1 MTGVK
6 MPTFR
11 VLGEKPMMYW
21 VEVQAK
27 DSYEAYDIADK
38 LTTDKWNLIEQDNV
52 IEPVDVYLDDEEEQ
66 LYIKEEEVFEFDPIN
81 VIGDTDEA

>member
-1 MTGVK
+1 MT
-6 MPTFR
+6 TFR

-21 VEVQAK
+21 TEVQAK

-52 IEPVDVYLDDEEEQ
+52 IEPVDVYEVEDE
-66 LYIKEEEVFEFDPIN
+66 LYMKEEEVFEFDPIN
-81 VIGDTDEA
+81 IVGDTDEA

>member
-1 MTGVK
+1 

-21 VEVQAK
+21 TEVQAK

-52 IEPVDVYLDDEEEQ
+52 IEPVDVYEVEDE

-81 VIGDTDEA
+81 IVGDTDET

>member
-1 MTGVK
+1 

-21 VEVQAK
+21 TEVQAK

-52 IEPVDVYLDDEEEQ
+52 IEPVDVYLNDEEEQ

-81 VIGDTDEA
+81 VIGDTNEA

>member
-1 MTGVK
+1 MT
-6 MPTFR
+6 TFR

-21 VEVQAK
+21 TEVQAK

-52 IEPVDVYLDDEEEQ
+52 IEPVDVYEVEDE

-81 VIGDTDEA
+81 IVGDTDEA

>member
-1 MTGVK
+1 

-21 VEVQAK
+21 TEVQAK

-81 VIGDTDEA
+81 IVGDTDEA

>member
-1 MTGVK
+1 MK
-6 MPTFR
+6 TFR

-21 VEVQAK
+21 TQVQAK

-38 LTTDKWNLIEQDNV
+38 LTTDKWNLLEQDNV
-52 IEPVDVYLDDEEEQ
+52 IEPVDVYEEEEI
-66 LYIKEEEVFEFDPIN
+66 LYMKEEEVFEFDPIN

>member
-1 MTGVK
+1 MA
-6 MPTFR
+6 TFR

-21 VEVQAK
+21 AEVQAK

-52 IEPVDVYLDDEEEQ
+52 IEPVDVYEVEEDIAP
-66 LYIKEEEVFEFDPIN
+66 LEEDVEFIFDPIN
-81 VIGDTDEA
+81 IVGDTDEA

>member
-1 MTGVK
+1 MK
-6 MPTFR
+6 TFR

-21 VEVQAK
+21 TQVQAK

-38 LTTDKWNLIEQDNV
+38 LTTDKWNLLEQDNV
-52 IEPVDVYLDDEEEQ
+52 IEPVDVYEEQ
-66 LYIKEEEVFEFDPIN
+66 DELYMKEEEVFEFDPIN

>member
-1 MTGVK
+1 MK
-6 MPTFR
+6 TFR

-21 VEVQAK
+21 TEVQAK

-52 IEPVDVYLDDEEEQ
+52 IEPVDVYEVEEDIAP
-66 LYIKEEEVFEFDPIN
+66 LEEDVEFIFDPIN
-81 VIGDTDEA
+81 IVGDTDEA

>member
-1 MTGVK
+1 

-21 VEVQAK
+21 TQVQAK

-38 LTTDKWNLIEQDNV
+38 LTTDKWNLLEQDNV
-52 IEPVDVYLDDEEEQ
+52 IEPVDVYQKEDE
-66 LYIKEEEVFEFDPIN
+66 LYMKEEEVFEFDPIN
-81 VIGDTDEA
+81 VIGDSDEA

>member
-1 MTGVK
+1 

-21 VEVQAK
+21 AELEAK
-27 DSYEAYDIADK
+27 DSYEAYDLADQL
-38 LTTDKWNLIEQDNV
+38 LTNEWNLIEQDNI
-52 IEPVDVYLDDEEEQ
+52 IEPVDVYEMEEDVPLVKDEVEFQ
-66 LYIKEEEVFEFDPIN
+66 FDPIN

>member
-1 MTGVK
+1 MA
-6 MPTFR
+6 TFR

-21 VEVQAK
+21 TQVEAK

-52 IEPVDVYLDDEEEQ
+52 IEPVDVYEVEDE

-81 VIGDTDEA
+81 IVGDTDEA

>member
-1 MTGVK
+1 
-6 MPTFR
+6 
-11 VLGEKPMMYW
+11 MMYW
-21 VEVQAK
+21 TEVQAK

-66 LYIKEEEVFEFDPIN
+66 LYLKEEEVFEFDPVN

>member
-1 MTGVK
+1 MK
-6 MPTFR
+6 TFR

-21 VEVQAK
+21 TQVQAK

-38 LTTDKWNLIEQDNV
+38 LTTDKWNLLEQDNV
-52 IEPVDVYLDDEEEQ
+52 IEPVDVYEEEDE
-66 LYIKEEEVFEFDPIN
+66 LYMKEEEVFEFDPIN

>member
-1 MTGVK
+1 MA
-6 MPTFR
+6 TFR

-21 VEVQAK
+21 TEVQAK

-52 IEPVDVYLDDEEEQ
+52 IEPVDVYEEEEV
-66 LYIKEEEVFEFDPIN
+66 LYAKEEEVFEFDPIN
-81 VIGDTDEA
+81 IVGDTDEA

>member
-1 MTGVK
+1 
-6 MPTFR
+6 MPKYR

-21 VEVQAK
+21 VEVEAK

-52 IEPVDVYLDDEEEQ
+52 IEPVDVYLNDEEEQ

>member
-1 MTGVK
+1 MA
-6 MPTFR
+6 TFR

-21 VEVQAK
+21 TQVEAK

-52 IEPVDVYLDDEEEQ
+52 IEPVDIYEEEDE
-66 LYIKEEEVFEFDPIN
+66 LYMKEEEVFEFDPIN
-81 VIGDTDEA
+81 VVGGE

>member
-1 MTGVK
+1 

-21 VEVQAK
+21 TEVQAK

-66 LYIKEEEVFEFDPIN
+66 LYLKEEEVFEFDPVN